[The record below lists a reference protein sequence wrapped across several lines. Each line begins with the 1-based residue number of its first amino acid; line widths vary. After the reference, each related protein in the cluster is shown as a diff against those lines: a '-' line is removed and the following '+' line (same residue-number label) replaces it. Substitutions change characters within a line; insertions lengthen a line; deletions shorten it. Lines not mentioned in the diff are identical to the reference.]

1 MAHLTTKHLSN
12 IPLELASLA
21 FLLSFPRKKP
31 FQTLDCLLSICPLWM
46 SICPLCPP
54 MVVYLSPGK
63 TVTNPGLSICPLCP
77 SWLSICPLYPPWL
90 SFCPLCPL
98 WMSICPLCLSV
109 TLISICPPFP
119 LWLSICPLFP
129 PMVVYLS
136 PLSVT
141 LMSICPL
148 FTPMLVYLSPLS
160 VCHTHVYLSPLAP
173 YGCLFV
179 PWKNCCKPWTRTV

>member
-1 MAHLTTKHLSN
+1 MAHLTTKQLSN

-21 FLLSFPRKKP
+21 FFLSFPRKKP

-77 SWLSICPLYPPWL
+77 SWLCICPLYPPWL

-109 TLISICPPFP
+109 TLMSICPP
-119 LWLSICPLFP
+119 IP
-129 PMVVYLS
+129 PMV
-136 PLSVT
+136 
-141 LMSICPL
+141 
-148 FTPMLVYLSPLS
+148 VYLSPLS
-160 VCHTHVYLSPLAP
+160 VCHTHVFTLLTFP
-173 YGCLFV
+173 YPANTLKCS
-179 PWKNCCKPWTRTV
+179 